1 MMSSLRLVL
10 LHLQNRTVIFIIEGD
25 VFFPPAHLRDGKD
38 NKMAWLGRANL
49 LVTTVSADFF
59 IFLMEL
65 YGYYDVFVIGN

>member
-1 MMSSLRLVL
+1 
-10 LHLQNRTVIFIIEGD
+10 
-25 VFFPPAHLRDGKD
+25 
-38 NKMAWLGRANL
+38 MAWLGRANL